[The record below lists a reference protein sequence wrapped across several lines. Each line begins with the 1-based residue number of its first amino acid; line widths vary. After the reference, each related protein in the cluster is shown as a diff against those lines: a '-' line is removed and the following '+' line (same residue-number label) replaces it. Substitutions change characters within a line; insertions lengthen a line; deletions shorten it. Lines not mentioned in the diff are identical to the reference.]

1 MTARWKW
8 LPHPW
13 LSLVLL
19 LTWQLLM
26 NATSVGTL
34 VMGAFLGWVIP
45 LMTQVFW
52 PNPPTLHRPFVLFG
66 FTLRVLF
73 DIVTANLQVARLII
87 GPTRQ
92 LQPAFV
98 EYPLQLTHDFAISLL
113 ASTISLTPGTVSAD
127 LSDDR
132 RTLLIHGLNVDDA
145 DELIRTIKQRYEK
158 PLLEVFECSKT

>member
-1 MTARWKW
+1 MSARRRW

-13 LSLVLL
+13 LSLILL

-34 VMGAFLGWVIP
+34 LMGAFLGWVIP
-45 LMTQVFW
+45 LITQVFW
-52 PNPPTLHRPFVLFG
+52 PNPPTLHKPLVLIGFV
-66 FTLRVLF
+66 LRVLL
-73 DIVTANLQVARLII
+73 DILTANLQVARLII

-113 ASTISLTPGTVSAD
+113 ASTVSLTPGTVSAD
-127 LSDDR
+127 LSEDR
-132 RTLLIHGLNVDDA
+132 RTMLIHGLNVADA
-145 DELIRTIKQRYEK
+145 DELIRTIKQRYEA
-158 PLLEVFECSKT
+158 PLREVFECSRT